1 MLSAQAA
8 IQALHN
14 QRSLPPLRNPLQVT
28 RAASN
33 RTSTGFPPRWERQA
47 ASASRMFPMGGICEF
62 AQVRFADS
70 GTNAGERG
78 QTNAENKLFVG
89 GVPAGCGD
97 KELRSL
103 FSNYGDVQDVYILAS
118 KAPGWRARASP
129 RPARALVGRSS
140 PSSLAQQEGQRGC
153 AFVRFASPQSCAVAI
168 EALHGKYAM
177 KAGELPL
184 VVRYADPPKSQRGGG
199 LSTSTSRF
207 PWPGAPPMW
216 STGPPPPGWPLS
228 WGLGGMGMTPYAP
241 WMGIPGVAQP
251 AGGTPNYYPPQQQH
265 HLQEQPPP
273 QQQQQP
279 PPPAAAAAAAA
290 AAAQQQQQQQGASM
304 VPAVDMAT
312 ATATPPLPSS
322 SPASSNWSEHHTPEG
337 LKYYYNNSTGTSSWE
352 CPPELRPASAAA
364 QAAPQQPAQQPTPS
378 QASTSVAPAA
388 SLAPA
393 MAALSMS
400 SAPYSSDTPLMA
412 QSIMPDASAL
422 GTLPGIGGNGQPP
435 LADALSGLSTQLSA
449 LRPTPAASSH
459 WM

>member
-1 MLSAQAA
+1 MARLLA
-8 IQALHN
+8 
-14 QRSLPPLRNPLQVT
+14 
-28 RAASN
+28 RA
-33 RTSTGFPPRWERQA
+33 
-47 ASASRMFPMGGICEF
+47 

-118 KAPGWRARASP
+118 KA
-129 RPARALVGRSS
+129 LSS
-140 PSSLAQQEGQRGC
+140 PPAPSRTQRGLRRPLSTLLSLAQQEGQRGC

-199 LSTSTSRF
+199 LSTTASRF

-216 STGPPPPGWPLS
+216 SAGPPPPGWPLP

-251 AGGTPNYYPPQQQH
+251 ASGAPNYH
-265 HLQEQPPP
+265 
-273 QQQQQP
+273 P

-290 AAAQQQQQQQGASM
+290 AAQHLQEQQQAQQPFQACAPQQHPQSSQSQQGNAGPQ
-304 VPAVDMAT
+304 VEITT
-312 ATATPPLPSS
+312 AAPPLSSS
-322 SPASSNWSEHHTPEG
+322 SPASSSWSEHHTPEG

-352 CPPELRPASAAA
+352 RPPELRPAAAAA
-364 QAAPQQPAQQPTPS
+364 QAAPQQTPQS
-378 QASTSVAPAA
+378 QASASATPAA
-388 SLAPA
+388 LAPA

-400 SAPYSSDTPLMA
+400 SAPYSSAPLATDTPPHMPPHT
-412 QSIMPDASAL
+412 IMPDAP
-422 GTLPGIGGNGQPP
+422 TLS
-435 LADALSGLSTQLSA
+435 DALSGLSTQLSA
-449 LRPTPAASSH
+449 LRQTPAASSH

>member
-1 MLSAQAA
+1 MARLLA
-8 IQALHN
+8 
-14 QRSLPPLRNPLQVT
+14 
-28 RAASN
+28 RA
-33 RTSTGFPPRWERQA
+33 
-47 ASASRMFPMGGICEF
+47 

-118 KAPGWRARASP
+118 K
-129 RPARALVGRSS
+129 VSS
-140 PSSLAQQEGQRGC
+140 PPAPSRTQRGLRRPLSTLLSLAQQEGQRGC

-199 LSTSTSRF
+199 LSTTASRF

-216 STGPPPPGWPLS
+216 SAGPPPPGWPLP

-251 AGGTPNYYPPQQQH
+251 ASGAPNYH
-265 HLQEQPPP
+265 
-273 QQQQQP
+273 P

-290 AAAQQQQQQQGASM
+290 AQHLQEQQQAQQ
-304 VPAVDMAT
+304 PF
-312 ATATPPLPSS
+312 
-322 SPASSNWSEHHTPEG
+322 
-337 LKYYYNNSTGTSSWE
+337 
-352 CPPELRPASAAA
+352 
-364 QAAPQQPAQQPTPS
+364 QACAPQQHPAVVAVPAGQRGAPGRDHDGG
-378 QASTSVAPAA
+378 APALVKFSGIEQLVRAPHARGTQVLLQQLHWDLVLGVPSRA
-388 SLAPA
+388 SAGRSGRPGSAATDAAVAGFGVGDAGRARAGDGGAIDVIRTIFVGTACDGHPAPH
-393 MAALSMS
+393 AA
-400 SAPYSSDTPLMA
+400 AHHHARRAHA
-412 QSIMPDASAL
+412 QRRAFRALNAVVGAAADASGIVAL
-422 GTLPGIGGNGQPP
+422 DVGGGGGGGTGPG
-435 LADALSGLSTQLSA
+435 
-449 LRPTPAASSH
+449 R
-459 WM
+459 